1 MKTFFK
7 HQHSLFGY
15 ISLICLLLASEVRE
29 RIIWIDLLHVVI
41 VLCALGVFVYQ
52 VHKQQEIG
60 LYGVLGILL
69 PTLYCIS
76 ILCTPLFEMS
86 LYVCWAL
93 LFISM
98 LICMYQCKEEDAKAI
113 ALLHLMYITCCALAI
128 PVWLRF

>member
-29 RIIWIDLLHVVI
+29 RIIWIDLLHVVL

-69 PTLYCIS
+69 PTLYCIG

-98 LICMYQCKEEDAKAI
+98 LICMYQCKDEDAKAI

>member
-98 LICMYQCKEEDAKAI
+98 LICMYQCKDEDAKSI
-113 ALLHLMYITCCALAI
+113 SLLHLMYITCCALAI